1 MQSNGQFCAGNPT
14 PPTEH
19 ATGPVWCTYPPP
31 DRQIPPENIFM
42 ESCQQFEAQP
52 VDVVHDS
59 QVPPTLSPTLAQG
72 ASVESLPTLTYHRA
86 VPNTPEPF
94 KTGLNSPSMPSEP
107 QAEVPVVPP
116 ALPQQQLSPPKKWR
130 NGKNQ
135 LQRMLGL
142 PRLLSQRLMSRFH
155 KRQFLPSKGIPCIGG
170 LVQSAAS
177 IELFSCV
184 WNPLNM
190 V

>member
-116 ALPQQQLSPPKKWR
+116 CPAPAAAESSKKVEKPEKPAPKDAGPPTVAESEVDESVSQAAVPTKQRDPMYWR
-130 NGKNQ
+130 
-135 LQRMLGL
+135 
-142 PRLLSQRLMSRFH
+142 
-155 KRQFLPSKGIPCIGG
+155 PC
-170 LVQSAAS
+170 S
-177 IELFSCV
+177 ICC
-184 WNPLNM
+184 LNRTL
-190 V
+190 